1 MVRFSL
7 AKVDKFDY
15 FVRSCLSIPYD
26 YRLLFRGDQLL
37 LTVVSFY
44 S

>member
-15 FVRSCLSIPYD
+15 FVRSCLSI
-26 YRLLFRGDQLL
+26 
-37 LTVVSFY
+37 T
-44 S
+44 